1 MSAVYTIWYR
11 EFINFFRDK
20 TRIVSSI
27 IMAFMMMF
35 VFYYAMGNFDTSAL
49 GIEKIQYLLPGIIV
63 ITIFSTS
70 LSNALSLVEDKSEGF
85 MKEFLVAPV
94 SRTSIAIGKIL
105 GGATSA
111 IIQGLIILII
121 SPLFGM
127 TYAVLEILSIFLGM
141 IVVAIA
147 ISSFGLWIA
156 SSVKS
161 TMGFQMVM
169 QMLMMPMMFL
179 SGAFIPLSYLPVW
192 LRFIVYFNPVT
203 YAVSAFRGIAIDT
216 TGIPD
221 VVLEEMGLVLKIGS
235 FQITPF
241 LAILFLIVFSVIFI
255 IFGVRSFKKVSVT
268 QKVNLKMGH
277 R

>member
-1 MSAVYTIWYR
+1 MSAIYTIWYR
-11 EFINFFRDK
+11 EFINFIRDRA
-20 TRIVSSI
+20 RIFSSI
-27 IMAFMMMF
+27 IMSFMMMF

-70 LSNALSLVEDKSEGF
+70 LSNALSVVEDKSEGF

-127 TYAVLEILSIFLGM
+127 TYDIVVLLSIFVGM

-147 ISSFGLWIA
+147 ISSFGLWLA

-179 SGAFIPLSYLPVW
+179 SGAFIPLAYLPVW
-192 LRFIVYFNPVT
+192 LRWIVYFNPVT

-216 TGIPD
+216 EGIPD
-221 VVLEEMGLVLKIGS
+221 AVLEEMGLILKMGDL
-235 FQITPF
+235 QITPII
-241 LAILFLIVFSVIFI
+241 AILFLIVFSVIFI
-255 IFGVRSFKKVSVT
+255 YFGVRSFKKVSVT
-268 QKVNLKMGH
+268 QKVKLNMRH